1 MWRVAHTRTVHH
13 HLGCS
18 AFASHPVVSRRS
30 LVKID
35 ADLPPQELALLECA
49 VLMGLNAVGNTA
61 GSKAGQIAA
70 VVALGG
76 GGLMAV

>member
-1 MWRVAHTRTVHH
+1 M
-13 HLGCS
+13 
-18 AFASHPVVSRRS
+18 
-30 LVKID
+30 VKID
-35 ADLPPQELALLECA
+35 ADLRPQELALLECA